1 MTLLN
6 QKYPLGNV
14 LQKIIVSIVCFR
26 ENIAL
31 NIYVGLCYYKL
42 DYYDVSQEVLGLY
55 LNKYPDSV
63 IATNLKVPIFT
74 KNILFSTLQY
84 VLLITKIAGLIQ

>member
-63 IATNLKVPIFT
+63 IATNLKVIK